1 MFHSKARWIEK
12 GEKPTNYFFNLEK
25 RNFEKRVIAQL
36 KLENGKIIS
45 DMKQINQEIE
55 LFYSDLLETKS
66 SSFLSTNFRE
76 NFFTSVEDLDIPK
89 LSCEESVSLES
100 DLTLDEIKNIL
111 TSFQNNKSPEDN
123 GFSKEIYETF
133 FDLIGT
139 HLLNSY
145 NEAFTKGQLSIS
157 QRRGIIC
164 LIPKDDS
171 CLVELSNWRPL
182 TLLNIDYKILA
193 KAIGQRIESIL
204 SSIIHSDQ
212 TGFIKGRF
220 IGQNVQLLNDIM
232 EYTEAKKLPGI
243 LLFIDFRKAL
253 DTIEWNFI
261 HKSIELYNFGPKWIS
276 ILYNNVESGMMN
288 AGFMTNYF

>member
-1 MFHSKARWIEK
+1 MFRSKARWIEK

-36 KLENGKIIS
+36 KLENGEIIS

-66 SSFLSTNFRE
+66 SGFLSTNFRE
-76 NFFTSVEDLDIPK
+76 NFFAFVEDLDIPK
-89 LSCEESVSLES
+89 LSLEESVSLES
-100 DLTLDEIKNIL
+100 DLTLGEIKNVL
-111 TSFQNNKSPEDN
+111 TSFQNNKSPGED
-123 GFSKEIYETF
+123 GFSKEFYETF

-157 QRRGIIC
+157 QRRGVIC
-164 LIPKDDS
+164 LIPKEDS
-171 CLVELSNWRPL
+171 SLIELSNWRPL
-182 TLLNIDYKILA
+182 TLLNVDYKILA

-220 IGQNVQLLNDIM
+220 IGQNVRLSMISWSIQRLKNSQASYFLLIFVKHSTPLNGISSTSVLNYTTLAQILQNGYPFFIIM
-232 EYTEAKKLPGI
+232 WKVA
-243 LLFIDFRKAL
+243 
-253 DTIEWNFI
+253 
-261 HKSIELYNFGPKWIS
+261 
-276 ILYNNVESGMMN
+276 
-288 AGFMTNYF
+288 